1 MQRSDVHKV
10 ADCRHTQQS
19 TAQLI
24 SVPFPQSPVKTPNC
38 QSRNTQE
45 APGLNVI
52 GKPS

>member
-1 MQRSDVHKV
+1 MQRPDVHKV
-10 ADCRHTQQS
+10 ADHRHTQQS

-24 SVPFPQSPVKTPNC
+24 SVPLSQSPVKMPNC

-45 APGLNVI
+45 AASLQVI